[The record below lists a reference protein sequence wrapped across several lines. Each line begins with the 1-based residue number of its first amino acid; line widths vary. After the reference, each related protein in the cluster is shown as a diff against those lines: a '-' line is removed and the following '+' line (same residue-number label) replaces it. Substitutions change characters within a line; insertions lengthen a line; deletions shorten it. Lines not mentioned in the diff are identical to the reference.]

1 MTWFSCAAKHQT
13 AECHGRTAT
22 TVSCVQFSGNAWIAV
37 QSDVAVALQWYRC
50 NRLFWCGKT
59 SVFMDENV
67 FGHIGTFFALSTNNF
82 SERKIMID
90 VINTTT
96 VACTGNYGAL
106 GVALFVYYAVVIGF
120 WSSVAVATGLAVRK
134 IVKAVR

>member
-1 MTWFSCAAKHQT
+1 
-13 AECHGRTAT
+13 
-22 TVSCVQFSGNAWIAV
+22 
-37 QSDVAVALQWYRC
+37 
-50 NRLFWCGKT
+50 
-59 SVFMDENV
+59 MDENV